1 MIERCVVMNKNRNE
15 RQLLN
20 RCIPITDRQAAS
32 YKRCDSFENDTSDL
46 SSSPKFMPRAS
57 SEFSNILCKLKK
69 SKDDEKVPP
78 PKCKNEKLNGILV
91 CHKQRKTKKF
101 IPSSKTKRKV
111 HFDEKTI
118 TTTAEFG
125 ETAAM
130 YRSRSLQKKMM
141 NKSRAED
148 NNRHHNDITI
158 GIFSCDDDLNEKVSK
173 NISIFDTSCVFS
185 YSGKFT

>member
-57 SEFSNILCKLKK
+57 SEFSNILCKLKT
-69 SKDDEKVPP
+69 SKDDKKVPP

-111 HFDEKTI
+111 HFDEKTV

-130 YRSRSLQKKMM
+130 YRSRSLQKRAM